1 MSSIISALNSAVASI
16 YSFAD
21 SVFST
26 SVIVLNSNT
35 LQFSSTVME
44 FVFQFIPPPILV
56 LLLVELVLGI
66 IDYVVAKV
74 HQVKIITLPFS

>member
-1 MSSIISALNSAVASI
+1 MSSIISALNSVVASI

-35 LQFSSTVME
+35 LQFSSNVMK
-44 FVFQFIPPPILV
+44 FVFQFIPPPLLV
-56 LLLVELVLGI
+56 LLLVELTLGI
-66 IDYVVAKV
+66 IDYVIAKV

>member
-1 MSSIISALNSAVASI
+1 MTSIISALSSAVSSI
-16 YSFAD
+16 YAFAD

-35 LQFSSTVME
+35 LQFSSTVMK